1 MVMDDKI
8 LRLLVVCHP
17 RARCPISFSLS
28 MPYDHDK
35 LKFIGQL
42 PGARSLLQLPTNMA
56 SSAGYLLCANKNSA
70 RKALN
75 QRMLR
80 NFNAL
85 SVIRNTRHG
94 GCSISAA
101 SVENHCWCAMTW
113 NGHK

>member
-42 PGARSLLQLPTNMA
+42 PGARSLLQLPTNHGEFSRL
-56 SSAGYLLCANKNSA
+56 SSLREQKLCEK
-70 RKALN
+70 
-75 QRMLR
+75 
-80 NFNAL
+80 
-85 SVIRNTRHG
+85 G
-94 GCSISAA
+94 P
-101 SVENHCWCAMTW
+101 
-113 NGHK
+113 